1 MPQDILQR
9 QNYRLMIVLI
19 VIMVGLFLAAFS
31 LIVLR

>member
-1 MPQDILQR
+1 MRQDILQR
-9 QNYRLMIVLI
+9 QNYRLMIILI